1 MIVTAAAVLCVAWT
15 LAIIGVGMTDVY
27 IGVHPTLAQ
36 REAAGAF
43 RERFVFAY
51 LVLMVATIGTGF
63 WLARL
68 KR

>member
-1 MIVTAAAVLCVAWT
+1 MIVTAAAVLCVLWT
-15 LAIIGVGMTDVY
+15 LALLGVGLTDVY
-27 IGVHPTLAQ
+27 IGVHPTVAQ
-36 REAAGAF
+36 QEAAGAF

-63 WLARL
+63 RLARL